1 MQGKYPASGVY
12 AIGEVLLKSFNSRVT
27 KDYLHGPIER
37 AEASCT
43 LIERRNIMR
52 FSETQLTLPE
62 ASCVVDA
69 LNGIR
74 FTEGITAKSHLYS
87 NVRDAIEMDR
97 LDTKWE
103 VSVNELLDQ
112 IGMLTEE
119 EALEVIAK
127 VRDFWDASPHDDIEF
142 GLRQAGLIPPID
154 GWTMSSPS
162 TLSDSHI
169 YR

>member
-1 MQGKYPASGVY
+1 
-12 AIGEVLLKSFNSRVT
+12 
-27 KDYLHGPIER
+27 
-37 AEASCT
+37 
-43 LIERRNIMR
+43 MR